1 MRDAIVFPFTT
12 RRILVGRDISLK
24 ALEYAPDVIA
34 VSDRLREVQ
43 REIDDLQLQIAQEEV
58 RRPLITKDVVKYW
71 LGRYR
76 DLDVTDDRL
85 CREMVET
92 FIEKIELRNREALI
106 FYNVS
111 DSEKGSDTVRLLEF
125 SSLNPNLEQFR
136 VSSDSPVFI
145 LFPYAVVRVTL

>member
-1 MRDAIVFPFTT
+1 M
-12 RRILVGRDISLK
+12 
-24 ALEYAPDVIA
+24 
-34 VSDRLREVQ
+34 SDRLREVQ

-58 RRPLITKDVVKYW
+58 KRPLITKDVVKYW